1 MSNIARI
8 VFFFTGLALIALG
21 VYLLLEKI
29 AGHHHLPTHL
39 LLGVV
44 AFGVWSAWRGL
55 VSPEHVKLDATTSP
69 VNPSEVSGE
78 NYWPE
83 SKEATAAVWFKWGR
97 QKGFGA
103 ISIVSGR
110 LVLKGYMGSGI
121 GSVLLAMFL
130 VPILGPLAHLT
141 ASRVAE
147 KKFAFPLALLP
158 HIRRIVIRSPG
169 SKTIQIH
176 IPPIHSG
183 EDELVLNLPKAKK
196 TERFLEL
203 LELAWGRVHSLQ
215 PILG

>member
-1 MSNIARI
+1 
-8 VFFFTGLALIALG
+8 
-21 VYLLLEKI
+21 
-29 AGHHHLPTHL
+29 
-39 LLGVV
+39 
-44 AFGVWSAWRGL
+44 
-55 VSPEHVKLDATTSP
+55 
-69 VNPSEVSGE
+69 
-78 NYWPE
+78 
-83 SKEATAAVWFKWGR
+83 
-97 QKGFGA
+97 
-103 ISIVSGR
+103 
-110 LVLKGYMGSGI
+110 MGSGI